1 MKSEFLI
8 REKQILNILYLMLIF
23 LPLSSLA
30 NYFNNRIEFTYLYLL
45 SAVLTIYIFL
55 KFKKKRNINRI
66 SKYILALLFII
77 FFSFLFLGEQN
88 TFDIFWVLVL
98 PMVAVMIEK
107 YKNIKKWLYLF
118 LFLLV
123 LSLILSY
130 TNLKIINYDSFA
142 LWSLLWAGIFMSY
155 MSYDYKKTQN
165 TLRKEIEKY
174 QNNLEKKVS
183 DATKEILDLN
193 TDLEETQKEIIQ
205 RLGTLGEYKSNETG
219 AHVIRV
225 GLYSKKLALLSGW
238 SEEKAEQL
246 YLTAP
251 LHDIGKVGIED
262 AILNKPG
269 KLTSEEFTVMKA
281 HSKIGE
287 AILAKS
293 NKPLIQMASEIA
305 GGHHEKYDGS
315 GYPRGLKAQDIP
327 LSARIVAIADVFDA
341 LCSKRVYKDAW
352 SLEKI
357 KDFFEENSGSHFD
370 PKLVFLFLE
379 NIDTFIQINQEN
391 K

>member
-66 SKYILALLFII
+66 SEYILALLFII

-165 TLRKEIEKY
+165 TLRKEIKKY
-174 QNNLEKKVS
+174 QNNLERKVS

-193 TDLEETQKEIIQ
+193 RD
-205 RLGTLGEYKSNETG
+205 
-219 AHVIRV
+219 
-225 GLYSKKLALLSGW
+225 
-238 SEEKAEQL
+238 
-246 YLTAP
+246 
-251 LHDIGKVGIED
+251 IED